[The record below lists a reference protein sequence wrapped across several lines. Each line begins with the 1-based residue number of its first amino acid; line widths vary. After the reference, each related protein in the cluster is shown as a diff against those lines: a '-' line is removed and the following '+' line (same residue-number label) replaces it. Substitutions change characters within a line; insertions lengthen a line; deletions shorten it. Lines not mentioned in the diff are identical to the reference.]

1 MQPIEYVDRKSGEK
15 IVESVMGDGA
25 LRFAYE
31 TLLGRT
37 LWPVLFGSK
46 CISALLGS
54 YYDSPRSRRKIPAL
68 ASIPGCRAEEAEKPM
83 DAYGSFNDF
92 FTS

>member
-1 MQPIEYVDRKSGEK
+1 MQPIVYIDRETGEK
-15 IVESVMGDGA
+15 VVESVMGDKA

-46 CISALLGS
+46 LISIVPERRM
-54 YYDSPRSRRKIPAL
+54 PRPSWMARR
-68 ASIPGCRAEEAEKPM
+68 RRR
-83 DAYGSFNDF
+83 
-92 FTS
+92 

>member
-1 MQPIEYVDRKSGEK
+1 MQKIEYIDRKTGARV
-15 IVESVMGDGA
+15 VESVMGEGA

-46 CISALLGS
+46 IISAVLGRR
-54 YYDSPRSRRKIPAL
+54 YDSPKSKKDIATL
-68 ASIPGCRAEEAEKPM
+68 ASIRGCRPE
-83 DAYGSFNDF
+83 
-92 FTS
+92 

>member
-1 MQPIEYVDRKSGEK
+1 MQPVEYIDRPSGER
-15 IVESVMGDGA
+15 IVESVMGDKA

-46 CISALLGS
+46 AISAFLGRR
-54 YYDSPRSRRKIPAL
+54 YDSPKSKKDIAKL
-68 ASIPGCRAEEAEKPM
+68 AAIPGCRIDRRSGAARR
-83 DAYGSFNDF
+83 
-92 FTS
+92 

>member
-1 MQPIEYVDRKSGEK
+1 MAMGKSKENKYMGKESMGKGRRCEAVEYVDRASGK
-15 IVESVMGDGA
+15 RVVESVMGDGA

-46 CISALLGS
+46 CISG
-54 YYDSPRSRRKIPAL
+54 RRRLHIL
-68 ASIPGCRAEEAEKPM
+68 C
-83 DAYGSFNDF
+83 
-92 FTS
+92 

>member
-1 MQPIEYVDRKSGEK
+1 MQIDVMQIEFIDRASGK
-15 IVESVMGDGA
+15 KVTESVMGDKA

-46 CISALLGS
+46 AVSAVIVVIALSGPYLREQGKLLL
-54 YYDSPRSRRKIPAL
+54 RRRR
-68 ASIPGCRAEEAEKPM
+68 GGREAG
-83 DAYGSFNDF
+83 AC
-92 FTS
+92 